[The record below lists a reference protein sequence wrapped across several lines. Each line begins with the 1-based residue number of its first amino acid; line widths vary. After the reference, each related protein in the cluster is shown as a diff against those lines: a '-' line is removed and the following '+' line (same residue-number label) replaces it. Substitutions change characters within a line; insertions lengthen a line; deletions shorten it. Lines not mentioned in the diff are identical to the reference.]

1 MTSLHTFGPGPDP
14 RLVTRRWFLQ
24 QCGVGLGSLALADL
38 FAQDGHTAPAI
49 DDPLAPKAPHYPPKA
64 KRVIFLFMN
73 GGMSQVDTFDPKPM
87 LTRYNGQPVPGG
99 APKTERKTGNLMA
112 SPFKFRRCG
121 QSGAEISEIFPRIGD
136 HADDLCVIRSMYT
149 DIPNHEP
156 SLQMMN
162 CGENLQS
169 RPSMGSWLL
178 YGLGTENQNLPGY
191 IVMCPGMPVVG
202 TPLWNSSF
210 LPAIFQ
216 GVYIPTNVKDP
227 REMIQYLRDADRP
240 PASKRRQL
248 DLLAELNRWH
258 AEQRAGDTQLE
269 AAMQSMEVAFRM
281 QTEAPEAFDTSKETE
296 ATRAR
301 YGDGDFARG
310 CLMARRLVERGVR
323 MVQVY
328 FGNMQPWDNHDD
340 ILIHRKLARQS
351 DPAIGALL
359 SDLKASGLLQETVV
373 IISGE
378 FGRTPAVEVSGLVN
392 VQNGRDHNSHGF
404 SSVVAGG
411 GFKGGIAYGATDEFG
426 FKAVENPVNT
436 HDLHATVLNQLG
448 LDHTKLTYRYSGRDF
463 RLTDVA
469 GNVIRDILV

>member
-1 MTSLHTFGPGPDP
+1 M
-14 RLVTRRWFLQ
+14 TRRQILSTIGTGF
-24 QCGVGLGSLALADL
+24 GMAGLKAMFGATTGTHACVTCPKTPH
-38 FAQDGHTAPAI
+38 FPA
-49 DDPLAPKAPHYPPKA
+49 KA
-64 KRVIFLFMN
+64 KHVIFLFLN
-73 GGMSQVDTFDPKPM
+73 GGPSQVDTFDPKPM
-87 LTRYNGQPVPGG
+87 LDKYHGKA
-99 APKTERKTGNLMA
+99 APSGNLKTERKTGTLLK
-112 SPFKFRRCG
+112 SPFQFHRHGK
-121 QSGAEISEIFPRIGD
+121 SGLEISEIFPELGK
-136 HADDLCVIRSMYT
+136 HADDLCIIRSMYT
-149 DIPNHEP
+149 DRPNHEP
-156 SLQMMN
+156 SLFQWN
-162 CGENLQS
+162 CGDKFPG

-191 IVMCPGMPVVG
+191 IVLCPGLPVVG
-202 TPLWNSSF
+202 PQLWTSSF
-210 LPAIFQ
+210 LPAVYQ
-216 GVYIPTNVKDP
+216 GTHLPNNETSPEKLVQHIRGQHRTL
-227 REMIQYLRDADRP
+227 EEQ
-240 PASKRRQL
+240 RRQL
-248 DLLAELNRWH
+248 DLLARLNHFQMER
-258 AEQRAGDTQLE
+258 EGEDPQLE
-269 AAMQSMEVAFRM
+269 ASIESMEIAFRM

-404 SSVVAGG
+404 SSIVAGG